1 LVEHLIP
8 DPRNAP
14 MNESEIRPGLPIRG
28 GLCLVCGEWVEPGD
42 DDNLYVVAVSAPR
55 GDGAEYLS
63 HATCLAR
70 VAHPGM
76 RLPLRNTQM
85 PAEAPPD
92 YLDPKPKTSEG
103 R

>member
-14 MNESEIRPGLPIRG
+14 IAESQTSTGLPIRG
-28 GLCLVCGEWVEPGD
+28 GSCLFCGEWVEPEGD
-42 DDNLYVVAVSAPR
+42 DIYVLAVSAPR
-55 GDGAEYLS
+55 GDGAEYVS

-70 VAHPGM
+70 AAHPAV
-76 RLPLRNTQM
+76 RLPLRSTEM
-85 PAEAPPD
+85 PEQAPPD
-92 YLDPKPKTSEG
+92 WLDGKPRTSEG

>member
-14 MNESEIRPGLPIRG
+14 MSESDTRPGLPIRG
-28 GLCLVCGEWVEPGD
+28 GLCLVCGEWVEPEGED
-42 DDNLYVVAVSAPR
+42 LYVVAVSAPR

-70 VAHPGM
+70 VTHPGM
-76 RLPLRNTQM
+76 RLPLRDTGM
-85 PAEAPPD
+85 PDQAPPD
-92 YLDPKPKTSEG
+92 YLDPKPATSEG